1 MSIASILFIFLLAI
15 GMFYTFMNWGK
26 ENRIIESWPK
36 TNGKILEKDIIGRKL
51 VLKYEYYVNGVR
63 YESGNIYRY
72 KTYSYDVGVKWG
84 KLEDVNNFEFIKNPE
99 VKYNPENPTDCCLVA
114 FYDKLWLKIVV
125 FISGVVFTLIGLLG
139 ILVRLTKV

>member
-1 MSIASILFIFLLAI
+1 
-15 GMFYTFMNWGK
+15 MNWGK